1 MYLVSILGIT
11 IPRTNI
17 KTKKIKI
24 QPTNTTARATTI
36 SIKIQNKKKKTI
48 SITKSNTTTS
58 ANTIT
63 RRRAKTYFAN
73 ENNEMTISTQLVFFV

>member
-36 SIKIQNKKKKTI
+36 SIKNPK
-48 SITKSNTTTS
+48 
-58 ANTIT
+58 
-63 RRRAKTYFAN
+63 
-73 ENNEMTISTQLVFFV
+73 